1 MSGLNSAIL
10 RTLAECSVLV
20 RLRVAIA
27 LLQLPHQSFVPPE
40 RNQRGLCFRYAPNS
54 MLRVR
59 PTLSSGGS
67 LTAMLNLAEK
77 LQPDIPTLAAS
88 EATFQAAFAFC

>member
-40 RNQRGLCFRYAPNS
+40 RNQRGLCFR
-54 MLRVR
+54 LRTELDAAG
-59 PTLSSGGS
+59 PTLIGGGS

>member
-1 MSGLNSAIL
+1 LRSLSSNYLTDRSCRLSAIKEDS
-10 RTLAECSVLV
+10 ASD
-20 RLRVAIA
+20 
-27 LLQLPHQSFVPPE
+27 
-40 RNQRGLCFRYAPNS
+40 YAPNS

-67 LTAMLNLAEK
+67 LTAMLK

-88 EATFQAAFAFC
+88 EATFQAALAFC

>member
-1 MSGLNSAIL
+1 VSGLNSAIL
-10 RTLAECSVLV
+10 RTLAERSVLV
-20 RLRVAIA
+20 RLGLRSLSSNYLTDRSCRLSAIK
-27 LLQLPHQSFVPPE
+27 E
-40 RNQRGLCFRYAPNS
+40 DCFR
-54 MLRVR
+54 LRSELDAGG

>member
-1 MSGLNSAIL
+1 
-10 RTLAECSVLV
+10 
-20 RLRVAIA
+20 
-27 LLQLPHQSFVPPE
+27 
-40 RNQRGLCFRYAPNS
+40 

-88 EATFQAAFAFC
+88 EATFQAAFAFHLNRGFRLGNL

>member
-1 MSGLNSAIL
+1 M
-10 RTLAECSVLV
+10 LV

-27 LLQLPHQSFVPPE
+27 LLQPPHRSFVPPE
-40 RNQRGLCFRYAPNS
+40 RNQRGLCFRLGTELDAAGQA
-54 MLRVR
+54 
-59 PTLSSGGS
+59 GGS

>member
-1 MSGLNSAIL
+1 MQ
-10 RTLAECSVLV
+10 V

-27 LLQLPHQSFVPPE
+27 LLRSCRLIESDHMPPK
-40 RNQRGLCFRYAPNS
+40 RNQRGLCFR
-54 MLRVR
+54 LRSALDAAG

>member
-1 MSGLNSAIL
+1 LKAITCRLSAIKEDS
-10 RTLAECSVLV
+10 A
-20 RLRVAIA
+20 
-27 LLQLPHQSFVPPE
+27 FD
-40 RNQRGLCFRYAPNS
+40 YAPNS